1 MEAESG
7 FPWLSMVLCFS
18 SWGRSGHLFHV
29 TSMLTH
35 VDCIGSRMF
44 IQRWRHCGI
53 PCQSSTLFDTSPVF
67 ECCIHTHPQQIIV
80 NACKCLIPWTLNLQ
94 WASLFQFEI
103 LEATGTSEPCASRGA
118 GQVWSPSS
126 KLVYS
131 PWYYSYI
138 NHQPNSQP
146 FFLQFA
152 ATWLSK
158 SDENPMT
165 SQFLLVK

>member
-1 MEAESG
+1 MHLKECGSWE
-7 FPWLSMVLCFS
+7 WLSMA
-18 SWGRSGHLFHV
+18 FHGFMFFFLGPEWPSV
-29 TSMLTH
+29 PCDIH
-35 VDCIGSRMF
+35 VDSC
-44 IQRWRHCGI
+44 C
-53 PCQSSTLFDTSPVF
+53 PCQTSTLFDISPIF
-67 ECCIHTHPQQIIV
+67 ECCIHTHPQLIIV
-80 NACKCLIPWTLNLQ
+80 NACKCLIPSTLNLQ

-131 PWYYSYI
+131 PWCYSYI
-138 NHQPNSQP
+138 HHKSNSQP

-158 SDENPMT
+158 SDENLMT